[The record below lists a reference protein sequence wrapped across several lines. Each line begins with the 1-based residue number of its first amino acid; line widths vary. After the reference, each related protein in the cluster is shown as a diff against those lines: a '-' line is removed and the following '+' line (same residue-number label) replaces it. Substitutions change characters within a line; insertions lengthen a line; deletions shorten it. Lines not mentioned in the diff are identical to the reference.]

1 MRVSWSS
8 HISEYA
14 DQAQKLCQMGFTDE
28 KLAEFF
34 KVSEDTILAWRLKH
48 VEFARAVRVGKAE
61 TDNFIERCV
70 VKGISCCFVEIEE
83 MNAKGRPEDG

>member
-1 MRVSWSS
+1 
-8 HISEYA
+8 
-14 DQAQKLCQMGFTDE
+14 MGFTDE

-34 KVSEDTILAWRLKH
+34 EVSEDTITAWRLKH

-70 VKGISCCFVEIEE
+70 EE
-83 MNAKGRPEDG
+83 LIALVADYAVARAAFC